1 MDLSNLPKHIS
12 VPKEGLLQ
20 LLHLNVVMTALF
32 DALSKKENN
41 LLLTKLKDIILPDSW
56 GAIQDALENADK
68 LCIGHLLHDF
78 VKVTDVLI
86 ECVEEQKYPTSTD
99 TLQ

>member
-1 MDLSNLPKHIS
+1 MDLSNLPKRVL
-12 VPKEGLLQ
+12 VPKEDLLQ
-20 LLHLNVVMTALF
+20 LLHLNVVMTTLF
-32 DALSKKENN
+32 DALSEKENN
-41 LLLTKLKDIILPDSW
+41 LLLTKLKDIILPNSW
-56 GAIQDALENADK
+56 GAFQDALENADE

-86 ECVEEQKYPTSTD
+86 DCVEEQKCSISTD